1 MAKRE
6 KNIEFIRVFAIFMTV
21 MIHVS
26 NFYIN
31 SFSKISASYFN
42 TAVVYNSLSRICV
55 PLFFMVS
62 GIFLIKQEFNFKNYY
77 QRVLKYAL
85 ILVTW
90 SIIYF
95 LFNNE
100 WQLKGLKKAV
110 ANSFLNANETSR
122 HLWFMYAILG
132 IYIAL
137 PFIQNMCKNM
147 STQIE
152 NLFLGLWIGFS
163 GLGVIYVPLIRIVTN
178 TNVDIT
184 YPIPIINAT
193 YYLGYFIAGH
203 ILYERFKDKTANL
216 KKNLLCIGVF
226 LGSSLVTIVAT
237 CIMSA
242 VMNKA
247 YTPLFWYKSI
257 FIVLSAFAV
266 FILVIINKDKFKSEA
281 ILTFS
286 KQSFGIYLIH
296 MIFFNQLTNNVNILQ
311 YNPIITVPLVTLGVY
326 VVSFISSYIL
336 SKIPILKRL
345 VV

>member
-1 MAKRE
+1 MVKRE

-42 TAVVYNSLSRICV
+42 IAVVYNSLSRICV

-62 GIFLIKQEFNFKNYY
+62 GIFLIKQVFNFKSYY
-77 QRVLKYAL
+77 QRVLKYTL
-85 ILVTW
+85 ILAVW

-100 WQLKGLKKAV
+100 WKIKGLKKAI

-147 STQIE
+147 TVQTE
-152 NLFLGLWIGFS
+152 NLFLGSWLVFS
-163 GLGVIYVPLIRIVTN
+163 GLGSIYVPLIRIITG

-216 KKNLLCIGVF
+216 KKNLLCIAVF
-226 LGSSLVTIVAT
+226 LASSLVTIVAT
-237 CIMSA
+237 CVLSA
-242 VMNKA
+242 KMNEP

-257 FIVLSAFAV
+257 FIVISAFAV
-266 FILVIINKDKFKSEA
+266 FILFIINKEKFKSEA

-296 MIFFNQLTNNVNILQ
+296 MIFFNQLTKSVNITE
-311 YNPIITVPLVTLGVY
+311 YNPLITVPLVTLGVY
-326 VVSFISSYIL
+326 IVSFISSYIL
-336 SKIPILKRL
+336 SKISLLKRL
-345 VV
+345 VG